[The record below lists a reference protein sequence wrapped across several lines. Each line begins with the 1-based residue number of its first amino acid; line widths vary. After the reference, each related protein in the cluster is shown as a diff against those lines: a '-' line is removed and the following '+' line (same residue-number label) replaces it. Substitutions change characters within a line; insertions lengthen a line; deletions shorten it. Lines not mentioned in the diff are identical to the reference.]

1 MKLTNETIYSYAMK
15 IKNFCDEEADSLLP
29 AKCSFYIYKNLNTL
43 LEAANCI
50 DKARQNILEKYGKQ
64 EEEENVYIISDE
76 NKELAQEELTDLGN
90 ITQDIQIY
98 FIQLTDLEKV
108 NLTLKQL
115 FNISFMIQEES
126 NIIDEQK
133 EDNLI

>member
-1 MKLTNETIYSYAMK
+1 MKLTNKTIYSYAMK

-126 NIIDEQK
+126 NIIDE
-133 EDNLI
+133 

>member
-1 MKLTNETIYSYAMK
+1 MKLTNEIIYSYAMK

-50 DKARQNILEKYGKQ
+50 DKARQNILEKYGEQ
-64 EEEENVYIISDE
+64 EDENVYNIPE
-76 NKELAQEELTDLGN
+76 NNKEVAQEELTELGN
-90 ITQDIQIY
+90 IIQDIQIY
-98 FIQLTDLEKV
+98 FIQLKDLEKV

-115 FNISFMIQEES
+115 FNISFMIQEET
-126 NIIDEQK
+126 NIIE
-133 EDNLI
+133 E